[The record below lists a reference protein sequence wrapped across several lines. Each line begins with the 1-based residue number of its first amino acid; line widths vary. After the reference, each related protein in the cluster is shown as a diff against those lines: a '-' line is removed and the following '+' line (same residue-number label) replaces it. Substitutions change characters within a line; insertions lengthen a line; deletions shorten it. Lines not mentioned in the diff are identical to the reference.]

1 MTTISLIALLI
12 ADAAPPLRPT
22 ALPPAVVARP
32 MVEGQTTPISKAS
45 NKMRAV
51 PHRKN
56 KQAARSRG
64 VKSLKV
70 RSGSFA
76 TERVRDANQAALQK
90 PSTYG
95 FVNAVQIYPYTQGA
109 LYQLYGSPERVTDI
123 ALDEGETLI
132 AVAAGDTV
140 RWIIGDTSSG
150 SGAAKRTHIL
160 VKPTAPDLRTNL
172 VITTDKRSYHLDLQS
187 TAKTAMV
194 ALSWNYPADQLLA
207 LKTAASVAETQTP
220 IASGLR
226 LESLNFGYT
235 ISGDSPSWRPLR
247 AFDDGTQV
255 FVEFSA
261 KLGQGEAPPF
271 FVIGPNGDAE
281 LVNYRV
287 RGNYYIID
295 RLFAVAELRLGTKNS
310 QAVRISA
317 ASPDHRL
324 KGKKGRAQ

>member
-12 ADAAPPLRPT
+12 ANATLPLRPS
-22 ALPPAVVARP
+22 ALPPAVVAP
-32 MVEGQTTPISKAS
+32 ATVESQAKPISKAS
-45 NKMRAV
+45 DKLRAV

-56 KQAARSRG
+56 KQAERPRG
-64 VKSLKV
+64 RKSLNV
-70 RSGSFA
+70 RSASFA

-90 PSTYG
+90 PSAYG

-109 LYQLYGSPERVTDI
+109 LYQLYGAPERVTDI

-187 TAKTAMV
+187 TAKTAMA
-194 ALSWNYPADQLLA
+194 ALSWSYPADQLLA
-207 LKTAASVAETQTP
+207 LKRAASVAETQTP

-287 RGNYYIID
+287 RGNYYIVD
-295 RLFAVAELRLGTKNS
+295 RLFAVAELRLGNKNS
-310 QAVRISA
+310 QVVRISN
-317 ASPDHRL
+317 ASPDHRQ
-324 KGKKGRAQ
+324 KGKKGRVQ

>member
-1 MTTISLIALLI
+1 MTTTSLIAVLI
-12 ADAAPPLRPT
+12 ANATLPLRPSAVPEVVT
-22 ALPPAVVARP
+22 APAT
-32 MVEGQTTPISKAS
+32 VEAQAKPISKAS
-45 NKMRAV
+45 DTVRAV

-56 KQAARSRG
+56 KHSAQPRR

-70 RSGSFA
+70 RSASLV
-76 TERVRDANQAALQK
+76 TERVRDANQAALKK
-90 PSTYG
+90 PSAYG
-95 FVNAVQIYPYTQGA
+95 FVNAVQIYPYAQGA
-109 LYQLYGSPERVTDI
+109 LYQLYGAPERVTDI

-160 VKPTAPDLRTNL
+160 VKPIAPDLRTNL

-187 TAKTAMV
+187 TAKTAMA
-194 ALSWNYPADQLLA
+194 ALSWNYPTDQLLA
-207 LKTAASVAETQTP
+207 LKTAASVAETQKP
-220 IASGLR
+220 IASGLS

-235 ISGDSPSWRPLR
+235 ISGDNPSWRPLR
-247 AFDDGTQV
+247 AFDDGSQV
-255 FVEFSA
+255 FVEFST

-271 FVIGPNGDAE
+271 FVIGPDGNAE

-295 RLFAVAELRLGTKNS
+295 RLFAVAELRLGTKNA
-310 QAVRISA
+310 QVVRIST
-317 ASPDHRL
+317 ASADHRQ
-324 KGKKGRAQ
+324 KGKKGRVQ